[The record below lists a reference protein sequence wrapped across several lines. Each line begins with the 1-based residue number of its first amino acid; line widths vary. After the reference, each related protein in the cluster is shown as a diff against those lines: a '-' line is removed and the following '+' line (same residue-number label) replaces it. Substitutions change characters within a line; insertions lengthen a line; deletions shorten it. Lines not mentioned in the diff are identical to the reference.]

1 MSSGRHRYG
10 NRRQL
15 SAFGR
20 LKKAVAKA
28 EFEILFVIFA
38 FIFYVLAKYS
48 LYRFY
53 EYMEENKI
61 VFPDFKLL
69 QREQ

>member
-10 NRRQL
+10 SNRRQL

-38 FIFYVLAKYS
+38 FVFYVLAKYS
-48 LYRFY
+48 LYVSRPFRPTDT
-53 EYMEENKI
+53 I
-61 VFPDFKLL
+61 
-69 QREQ
+69 